1 MGNSQSIDEYS
12 TGNGEHNVESRGSGI
27 SWSTV
32 VIRI

>member
-1 MGNSQSIDEYS
+1 MGSSQSIDEYS
-12 TGNGEHNVESRGSGI
+12 TGIGEHNVESRGSGI